1 VRELIAKRLTELRGQ
16 RSRRDV
22 ANAVGVSE
30 SAWAMW
36 ENAERVPK
44 DEIKMRIADEFG
56 RSVQEIFFDPELH
69 EMCLKKQTDNK
80 EVG

>member
-1 VRELIAKRLTELRGQ
+1 MRELIAKRLKELRGD
-16 RSRRDV
+16 RSRGDL

-44 DEIKMRIADEFG
+44 DEIKMRIAEEFG
-56 RSVQEIFFDPELH
+56 KSVQEIFFDPELH
-69 EMCLKKQTDNK
+69 DSCI
-80 EVG
+80 

>member
-1 VRELIAKRLTELRGQ
+1 MRELIAKRLKELRGD
-16 RSRRDV
+16 RSRGDL

-44 DEIKMRIADEFG
+44 DEIKMRIAQEFG
-56 RSVQEIFFDPELH
+56 KSVQEIFFDPELH
-69 EMCLKKQTDNK
+69 DSCI
-80 EVG
+80 